1 MSILCVEQCR
11 YVHDIIIILFVQK
24 YGRWDSTVYLTY
36 VEAADADRREWEE
49 IREPHEQDQIR
60 ENFDIFGHLCK

>member
-1 MSILCVEQCR
+1 MLSNAGMYMTSLLSYLYRSMGDGTRQCM
-11 YVHDIIIILFVQK
+11 
-24 YGRWDSTVYLTY
+24 YLTY

>member
-1 MSILCVEQCR
+1 MYMTS
-11 YVHDIIIILFVQK
+11 LFVQK